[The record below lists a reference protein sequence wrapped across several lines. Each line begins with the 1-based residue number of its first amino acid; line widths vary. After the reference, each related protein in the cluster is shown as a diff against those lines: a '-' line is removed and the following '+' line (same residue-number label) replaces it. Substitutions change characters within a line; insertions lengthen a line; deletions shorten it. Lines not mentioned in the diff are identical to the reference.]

1 MSCWKKHTLV
11 FFLFG
16 EFLAAVQFNCFL
28 FMGFWTKHIVVLLWF
43 RCGIYCSSPFQLFCF
58 HGLLYKK
65 RIVFFCLSVEF
76 LAQSISIVL
85 FSWIVVHKRD
95 CLLLFRRGISCTAHS
110 VSIVLFSWAVEK
122 ELAIST
128 FLFSWIAANT
138 CIGLLLFKREISCRS
153 SFHSHGLLT
162 KNLRLIALV
171 LFGCV
176 ISYISPF
183 PLFVFMG
190 CWKNVRWFSFV

>member
-1 MSCWKKHTLV
+1 MLEFLATAHFNFFVFMSCWKKHTLV

-95 CLLLFRRGISCTAHS
+95 CLLLFRCGISCTAH
-110 VSIVLFSWAVEK
+110 F
-122 ELAIST
+122 
-128 FLFSWIAANT
+128 N
-138 CIGLLLFKREISCRS
+138 C
-153 SFHSHGLLT
+153 
-162 KNLRLIALV
+162 
-171 LFGCV
+171 
-176 ISYISPF
+176 
-183 PLFVFMG
+183 FVFMG
-190 CWKNVRWFSFV
+190 CWKRTCHFNFFVFMDCCKYMHWSSFV